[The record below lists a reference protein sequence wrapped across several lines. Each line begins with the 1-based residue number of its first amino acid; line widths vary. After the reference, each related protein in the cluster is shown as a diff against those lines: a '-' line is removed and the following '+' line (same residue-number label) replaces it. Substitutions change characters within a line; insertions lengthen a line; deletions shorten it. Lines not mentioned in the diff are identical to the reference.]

1 MFPLILNFV
10 ICISQILLV
19 LIYSNNMNS
28 LMIFG
33 SIVIAFGT
41 GLNTVVEYLKLKYK
55 SSKVSKIKKVWKK
68 TSFSIKGKLL
78 FSLVICE
85 TLKTS

>member
-19 LIYSNNMNS
+19 LIYYNNMNS

-33 SIVIAFGT
+33 SIVIAIGT

-55 SSKVSKIKKVWKK
+55 KD
-68 TSFSIKGKLL
+68 
-78 FSLVICE
+78 
-85 TLKTS
+85 